1 MIRMEASEIMEL
13 CASKC
18 MKEKTSCK
26 EKQCRKWIDFQQ
38 DLNCIQIAVKNN
50 GSMTLQE
57 VAKRLKI
64 SHVRISQIE
73 KEAIRKLQKK
83 FYKITN

>member
-1 MIRMEASEIMEL
+1 MEANEFMEL

-18 MKEKTSCK
+18 MEEKVSCK
-26 EKQCRKWIDFQQ
+26 EQGCRKWIDFHQ
-38 DLNCIQIAVKNN
+38 DLNCIHIAIKNN

-57 VAKRLKI
+57 VAKRLNI